1 MTCSSD
7 NANFTTGVKLSRVSE
22 KPGWSRELMNPPMNT
37 QEGDLMPTWSLNINE
52 IHQNAWRSKGDKGK
66 FTWLQESFIREGYIS
81 SVLGVFIK
89 WENGTKVHSGS
100 SMSRTSLR
108 SRSISSEDKG

>member
-1 MTCSSD
+1 MTCSTD
-7 NANFTTGVKLSRVSE
+7 NANFTMGVKLSRVSE
-22 KPGWSRELMNPPMNT
+22 KPGWLRELMNAPMNM

-52 IHQNAWRSKGDKGK
+52 IHQNARRSKGDKGK
-66 FTWLQESFIREGYIS
+66 FTRLPESFIHDGYIS

-89 WENGTKVHSGS
+89 WENGTKVCSGL

-108 SRSISSEDKG
+108 SHSISSEDKG